1 MKTKIT
7 RRRFI
12 QSAALATSGL
22 TLESNLFAAKT
33 KTASEA
39 FSFVL
44 LGDLHLDKLEHH
56 DLDHLRKSDAK
67 QLPQIERYSRIT
79 SEVTPK
85 LFSTLQKTI
94 TDLNKNSAT
103 HAAFTIQVGDF
114 VEGVCTSP
122 ELSKQHFDYAL
133 NFVRES
139 KLATP
144 FLFTKGNHE
153 INSPGSINLYQ
164 SDFFPFLSEQIRAVT
179 KREENLQKAY
189 FTVSQGNALFIF
201 FDAYDKHDC
210 LDWMESVLAKRTEQH
225 VFVVIHTPV
234 VPYGARAAW
243 HIFASAPEV
252 VRRNRLLNLLG
263 KHKAIVLSGHLHK
276 FSSMVRETKE
286 GNFFQ
291 LALHSVISSEDMK
304 SETTLLGVENYTV
317 KQLELESDYHPESKE
332 LRRELIEAEKPFVKH
347 FEYTDL
353 PGYAVLTVNKAK
365 VEAKMYS
372 GTNQKLW
379 KTIDISALLAA

>member
-1 MKTKIT
+1 MKRKIT

-12 QSAALATSGL
+12 QSAALATSSLAIG
-22 TLESNLFAAKT
+22 SNLFAAKNE
-33 KTASEA
+33 SDS

-56 DLDHLRKSDAK
+56 DLDQLRKSDAK

-79 SEVTPK
+79 AEVTPK
-85 LFSTLQKTI
+85 LFSTLRMTI
-94 TDLNKNSAT
+94 AELNKNSVT
-103 HAAFTIQVGDF
+103 RPAFTIQVGDL

-122 ELSKQHFDYAL
+122 ELCKQHFDYAL

-144 FLFTKGNHE
+144 ILFTKGNHE
-153 INSPGSINLYQ
+153 INSPGSVKLYQ
-164 SDFFPFLSEQIRAVT
+164 SNFLPFLSEQIRT
-179 KREENLQKAY
+179 IDKRAENLQKAY

-210 LDWMESVLAKRTEQH
+210 LDWMEAVLLKRTEQH

-252 VRRNRLLNLLG
+252 ARRNRLLNLLG
-263 KHKAIVLSGHLHK
+263 KHNAIVLSGHLHK
-276 FSSMVRETKE
+276 FSSLVRETKE

-291 LALHSVISSEDMK
+291 LALHSVIPPGDIQPL
-304 SETTLLGVENYTV
+304 TTLLGVKNYTTE
-317 KQLELESDYHPESKE
+317 QLELEPDYHPESRE
-332 LRRELIEAEKPFVKH
+332 FRRECIEAEKPFVKH
-347 FEYTDL
+347 FEYTDF
-353 PGYAVLTVNKAK
+353 PGYAVLSVNKNK
-365 VEAKMYS
+365 VEAKIYS
-372 GTNQKLW
+372 GTTQNVW